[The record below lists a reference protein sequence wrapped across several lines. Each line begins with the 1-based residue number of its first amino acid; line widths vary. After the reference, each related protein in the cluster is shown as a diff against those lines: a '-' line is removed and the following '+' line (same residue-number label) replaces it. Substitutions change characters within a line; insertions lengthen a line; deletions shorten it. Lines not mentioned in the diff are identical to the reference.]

1 MKMTLEFDLPED
13 EAEARAA
20 VDGPAMFSAIHQ
32 FRERLRGI
40 VKYDD
45 PISVE
50 AVYREYCETMEEFL
64 E

>member
-20 VDGPAMFSAIHQ
+20 VDSPAMLAAIHQ
-32 FRERLRGI
+32 FRERLRGV

-50 AVYREYCETMEEFL
+50 TVYREYCELMEEFL
-64 E
+64 